1 MRRTGSALPRRT
13 CLPDARLALA
23 LAILA
28 APAAVAGEVAPY
40 AVEGDAIPWP
50 LTETPGDATR
60 GRAIVADRQR
70 GLCLLCHAGPFPDQ
84 PFQGNLAPDLAGAG
98 SRWTPAQL
106 RLRLVD
112 GKRLNPGSIMPSYH
126 RAEGLSRVAPA
137 LRGKPLLGA
146 QEIEDVVAFLATLRE
161 EEARP

>member
-1 MRRTGSALPRRT
+1 M
-13 CLPDARLALA
+13 PDARLALA

-28 APAAVAGEVAPY
+28 GPAVAAGEVAPY
-40 AVEGDAIPWP
+40 AVEGDAIPQP
-50 LTETPGDATR
+50 LTATPGDPVR

-98 SRWTPAQL
+98 SRWTAAQL
-106 RLRLVD
+106 RMRLVD

-126 RAEGLSRVAPA
+126 RTEGLSRVAPA
-137 LRGKPLLGA
+137 LRGRPLLRA
-146 QEIEDVVAFLATLRE
+146 QEIEDVVAFLATLQE
-161 EEARP
+161 EGARP